1 MKIFKL
7 ETNFKKLIHQE
18 ILTTFLQIIM
28 VIIHNDLELVIMNFI
43 KIDLIFKIFLKV
55 LLISEEALNKNYSI
69 SLDQLQ

>member
-1 MKIFKL
+1 MEIFKL

-55 LLISEEALNKNYSI
+55 LLISEEVLNKNYSI